1 MPMKIF
7 TKLSAALFLL
17 TATLSAALANP
28 TILEKGDILV
38 LAVNAD
44 NGLVSGIAGEDE
56 LSFVC
61 FKNITNGTVFEI
73 TDNGWERQNANQ
85 WGDNEG
91 TIRITRTGA
100 DLPAGTV
107 ITFRFAFGNYS
118 AVSPDNSWQF
128 SDLNGG
134 NAFDINNG
142 GEQIF
147 FLQGGAWT
155 NSSGMNNAS
164 YNNGKVIHSFS
175 TASGWVADG
184 SSNQSNLYPGTDCF
198 SFSGGASDFLKYTG
212 SLSAA
217 TQKEWIERV
226 NNSLNWE
233 AFAGSTEFTSSG
245 INYAS
250 GLTIAQ
256 VPGTATS
263 GKWTGSRSRDWFDC
277 ANWDD
282 LSVPSQ
288 NTNIIVDADALNS
301 LEILSGNA
309 QCGNLDIEGGVLEMF
324 GTASLSIAGNLSL
337 SSNGSFIMEENQLSI
352 SGNLLNYSAS
362 NFNTGNSTIYV
373 NGPDHVIGGGNE
385 TEFYNLVLNGGKTSL
400 YNNIKI
406 LNNLHIQNASLSL
419 NTMTLFVE
427 NPLNNAITTAQNGRI
442 ISETFP
448 GSYGVVDWNIGHRT
462 GSYVLPFGTNENVSA
477 DMTFKYNI
485 NTLGTGGM
493 MGRVQFITYP
503 TNAQNY
509 PLPDGVN
516 QLTNAAGKE
525 VYHRAVDRFWVI
537 ENDIENIAFSTYPQ
551 IEYVFKYNNADFTS
565 IENHI
570 EEERLIVRAYNQDTH
585 QWTDWLASPA
595 FSQPT
600 TNTISVVLGTIEDY
614 NGVWTLMDDSNPL
627 PIELLALSAS
637 CQTDRTEIQWT
648 TASETNNNFF
658 TIERSADAS
667 LFEVLKTVPGSSNSN
682 YIISYNTT
690 DDKPLAGTSYYRLKQ
705 TDYDGSSKYSNII
718 SVSCGGAEDDL
729 SISLAN
735 TNSQGNVFIGVNT
748 PYGGNY
754 NINIIDAT
762 GKMIFSDVVSWGK
775 GLNTAE
781 IDLNLSAGIYF
792 ISIGNEFKT
801 VNRKM
806 LVK

>member
-61 FKNITNGTVFEI
+61 FKDITNGTVFEI

-100 DLPAGTV
+100 DIPAGTV
-107 ITFRFAFGNYS
+107 ITFRFAFGNYL
-118 AVSPDNSWQF
+118 AVYPDNSWQF
-128 SDLNGG
+128 TDLNGG

-142 GEQIF
+142 GDQIF

-175 TASGWVADG
+175 TASGWLADG

-198 SFSGGASDFLKYTG
+198 SFSGAASDFLKYTG

-233 AFAGSTEFTSSG
+233 AFSGSTEFATSG
-245 INYAS
+245 NNYSS
-250 GLTIAQ
+250 GLTISQ
-256 VPGTATS
+256 TPGTTVS
-263 GKWTGSRSRDWFDC
+263 GKWQGSRSRDWFDC

-282 LSVPSQ
+282 LSVPTQ
-288 NTNIIVDADALNS
+288 NTDVFINSNVLNAV
-301 LEILSGNA
+301 EISSGA
-309 QCGNLDIEGGVLEMF
+309 AMCGNLEIDGGILIMRE
-324 GTASLSIAGNLSL
+324 TAALNISGNLSI
-337 SSNGSFIMEENQLSI
+337 SSNGSFSMEANQLSL

-362 NFNTGNSTIYV
+362 NFNTGNSTIHI

-385 TEFYNLVLNGGKTSL
+385 TEFYNLVLNGGGTSL

-419 NTMTLFVE
+419 NTMTLFIE
-427 NPLNNAITTAQNGRI
+427 NPMNNAITTAQNGRI

-462 GSYVLPFGTNENVSA
+462 GSYVLPFGTNETVSA

-537 ENDIENIAFSTYPQ
+537 ENNIENIAFSTYPQ
-551 IEYVFKYNNADFTS
+551 IEYVFKYNDADLTS
-565 IENHI
+565 VENHI
-570 EEERLIVRAYNQDTH
+570 EKERLIVRAYNQDTH

-600 TNTISVVLGTIEDY
+600 SNTISVVLGTIDDY

-627 PIELLALSAS
+627 PIELLAFGAT
-637 CQTDRTEIQWT
+637 CQNDRTEIQWT

-658 TIERSADAS
+658 TIERSTDANT
-667 LFEVLKTVPGSSNSN
+667 FEVLKTIPGSSNSN

-718 SVSCGGAEDDL
+718 SVSCGGADDEL
-729 SISLAN
+729 TISFA
-735 TNSQGNVFIGVNT
+735 TTDEQGNINLNVNT
-748 PYGGNY
+748 PHNGNY
-754 NINIIDAT
+754 TITVIDAV
-762 GKMIFSDVVSWGK
+762 GKMLISKGITFGK
-775 GLNTAE
+775 GTNAFSLNTRAA
-781 IDLNLSAGIYF
+781 AGIYF
-792 ISIGNEFKT
+792 ISIGNEFNT
-801 VNRKM
+801 VTRKV

>member
-1 MPMKIF
+1 MKIF
-7 TKLSAALFLL
+7 TKLSAVSFLL
-17 TATLSAALANP
+17 ITTLSAALANP

-44 NGLVSGIAGEDE
+44 NGLVSGISGEDE

-61 FKNITNGTVFEI
+61 FKDITNGTVFEI
-73 TDNGWERQNANQ
+73 TDNGWERQNAHQ

-100 DLPAGTV
+100 DIPAGTV

-128 SDLNGG
+128 ADLNGG
-134 NAFDINNG
+134 NSFDINNG
-142 GEQIF
+142 GDQIF

-198 SFSGGASDFLKYTG
+198 SFSGAASDFLKYTG
-212 SLSAA
+212 SLSPA

-233 AFAGSTEFTSSG
+233 AFAGSTEFAASA
-245 INYAS
+245 INYTA
-250 GLTIAQ
+250 GQTIAQ
-256 VPGTATS
+256 IPGNTVS
-263 GKWTGSRSRDWFDC
+263 GKWTGGRSRDWFDC

-282 LSVPSQ
+282 FSVPTQ
-288 NTNIIVDADALNS
+288 NTDIFINSNVLNTVEISSGTAVCGNIEIDGGTLIMRGLAALNVS
-301 LEILSGNA
+301 
-309 QCGNLDIEGGVLEMF
+309 
-324 GTASLSIAGNLSL
+324 GNLSI
-337 SSNGSFIMEENQLSI
+337 SSNGSFSMEENQLSL
-352 SGNLLNYSAS
+352 SGNLLNYAAS
-362 NFNTGNSTIYV
+362 NFNTGNSTIHI

-419 NTMTLFVE
+419 NTMTLFIE
-427 NPLNNAITTAQNGRI
+427 NPMSNAITTAQNGRI

-448 GSYGVVDWNIGHRT
+448 GSYGVVDWNIGHRIGNYT
-462 GSYVLPFGTNENVSA
+462 LPFGTNETVSA

-485 NTLGTGGM
+485 NTLGSGAM
-493 MGRVQFITYP
+493 MDRVQFITYP

-537 ENDIENIAFSTYPQ
+537 ENNIENMAFNTYPQ
-551 IEYVFKYNNADFTS
+551 IEYVFKYNDADLTS
-565 IENHI
+565 VENTIEKD
-570 EEERLIVRAYNQDTH
+570 RLIVRAYNEDTH
-585 QWTDWLASPA
+585 EWTDWLTSPA

-600 TNTISVVLGTIEDY
+600 TNTISVVLGTIDDY
-614 NGVWTLMDDSNPL
+614 NGIWTLMDDSNPL
-627 PIELLALSAS
+627 PIELLAFSAA
-637 CQTDRTEIQWT
+637 CQNDRTEIQWT

-658 TIERSADAS
+658 TIERSVDAS
-667 LFEVLKTVPGSSNSN
+667 SFEILKTIPGSSNSN
-682 YIISYNTT
+682 YIISYTTT
-690 DDKPLAGTSYYRLKQ
+690 DDKPLEGTSYYRLKQ

-718 SVSCGGAEDDL
+718 SVSCGGTEDEL
-729 SISLAN
+729 TISLAN
-735 TNSQGNVFIGVNT
+735 TNSQGNVFIAVNT
-748 PYGGNY
+748 PNGGNY

-762 GKMIFSDVVSWGK
+762 GKIIFSDVVNWGK
-775 GLNTAE
+775 GMNTAE

-792 ISIGNEFKT
+792 ISIGNEFNT
-801 VNRKM
+801 VNRKFLM
-806 LVK
+806 K

>member
-1 MPMKIF
+1 MKIY

-17 TATLSAALANP
+17 FASHSVALANP
-28 TILEKGDILV
+28 TLLEKGDILV

-44 NGLVSGIAGEDE
+44 NGLVSGIAGQDE

-61 FKNITNGTVFEI
+61 FKNITSGTVFEI
-73 TDNGWERQNANQ
+73 TDNGWERQNPNQ
-85 WGDNEG
+85 WGDSEG

-100 DLPAGTV
+100 DIPAGTV
-107 ITFRFAFGNYS
+107 ITFRFAFGDYS

-128 SDLNGG
+128 TDLNGG
-134 NAFDINNG
+134 SSFDINNG
-142 GEQIF
+142 GDQIF

-164 YNNGKVIHSFS
+164 YNNGNVIHSFS

-184 SSNQSNLYPGTDCF
+184 SSNQSNLFPGTDCF
-198 SFSGGASDFLKYTG
+198 SFSGAASDFLKYTG
-212 SLSAA
+212 SLSPA
-217 TQKEWIERV
+217 TQKEWIERI

-233 AFAGSTEFTSSG
+233 AFAGSTEFAASG
-245 INYAS
+245 INYSS
-250 GLTIAQ
+250 GLTLAQ
-256 VPGTATS
+256 TPGTSVS

-288 NTNIIVDADALNS
+288 GTDIFINSNVSNTV
-301 LEILSGNA
+301 EISAGNA
-309 QCGNLDIEGGVLEMF
+309 ICGNIEIDGGDLAMR
-324 GTASLSIAGNLSL
+324 GTATLTVAGNLSI
-337 SSNGSFIMEENQLSI
+337 SSNGSFSMEANHLNL

-362 NFNTGNSTIYV
+362 NFNAGTSTIHI

-419 NTMTLFVE
+419 NTMTLFIE
-427 NPLNNAITTAQNGRI
+427 NPMNNALTSAQNGRI
-442 ISETFP
+442 ISETYP
-448 GSYGVVDWNIGHRT
+448 GSYGVVDWNIGHRIGNYT
-462 GSYVLPFGTNENVSA
+462 LPFGTNETAST
-477 DMTFKYNI
+477 DLTFGYNI
-485 NTLGTGGM
+485 TSLGTGAM

-509 PLPDGVN
+509 PLPDGVT

-537 ENDIENIAFSTYPQ
+537 ENNIENMAFTTYPQ
-551 IEYVFKYNNADFTS
+551 IAYVFKYNDADLTS
-565 IENHI
+565 VENTIEKD
-570 EEERLIVRAYNQDTH
+570 RLIVRAYNEDTH
-585 QWTDWLASPA
+585 EWTDWLTSPA

-600 TNTISVVLGTIEDY
+600 TNTISVVLGTIDDY
-614 NGVWTLMDDSNPL
+614 NGIWTLMDDSNPL
-627 PIELLALSAS
+627 PIELLAFSAT
-637 CQTDRTEIQWT
+637 CQNDRTEIQWT

-658 TIERSADAS
+658 TVERSADAS
-667 LFEVLKTVPGSSNSN
+667 SFEVVKTIPGSSNSN

-729 SISLAN
+729 NITFA
-735 TNSQGNVFIGVNT
+735 TTDAQGNINLSVNA
-748 PYGGNY
+748 PHGGNY
-754 NINIIDAT
+754 IINVIDAV
-762 GKMIFSDVVSWGK
+762 GKTLMSKTANFGK
-775 GLNTAE
+775 GNNA
-781 IDLNLSAGIYF
+781 LSLDAKVAAGIYF
-792 ISIGNEFKT
+792 ISIGNEFDT
-801 VNRKM
+801 VNRKF
-806 LVK
+806 LVR